1 MQTEPDLQQ
10 KSEIADAELGVAEE
24 LGWGVAAFAGIATY
38 LKWES
43 WLLALIVFI
52 LAYGISIY
60 RYRRRAAMAE
70 DLYFKSAGLGKYV
83 RASKGV

>member
-24 LGWGVAAFAGIATY
+24 LGWGVAAFAGLAAY

-43 WLLALIVFI
+43 WLFALIVSV
-52 LAYGISIY
+52 LAYSLSIY
-60 RYRRRAAMAE
+60 RYRRKASMAE
-70 DLYFKSAGLGKYV
+70 DLYFRSAGLGKYV
-83 RASKGV
+83 RASKSV